1 MMYNYLWFFLI
12 YSFGGWIA
20 EVMFHAVHMG
30 KVINRG
36 FLLGP
41 VCPIYGFGLVF
52 IVKVYGL
59 FEFGLIGSFVIGIV
73 LATLIELIGGYLLY
87 ELFGARWW
95 DYSDKKFQLGG
106 FICLEF
112 SLIWGFA
119 ATFIVKLVHP
129 AVVSF
134 VERFLSGMVG
144 WVFAVILSLIY
155 VVDLVITVIT
165 VNRFNADLRALND
178 LANGIKHVSDNLS
191 EVIGGNTLQSAQYID
206 EQRVQ
211 AALFKAEVRDDMS
224 EAYNDA
230 VKKMCNLKN
239 KMMKRR
245 FLGEYRLLRAFPRM
259 QHRKYKLALKEI
271 MDNIWRET

>member
-1 MMYNYLWFFLI
+1 MYNYLWFFLI

-20 EVMFHAVHMG
+20 EVMFHAVRMG

-59 FEFGLIGSFVIGIV
+59 FEFGLIGSFAIGIV

-144 WVFAVILSLIY
+144 WGFAVILSLIY
-155 VVDLVITVIT
+155 VADLVITVIT

-191 EVIGGNTLQSAQYID
+191 EVIGGNTLQGAQYID
-206 EQRVQ
+206 EQRVK

-245 FLGEYRLLRAFPRM
+245 FLGEYRLLRAFPSM
-259 QHRKYKLALKEI
+259 QHRKYKFALKEI
-271 MDNIWRET
+271 MDNMWRET